1 MEGES
6 TVMAIADLLSNASNI
21 VSSGLEWV
29 TQVVNT
35 ITSNPL
41 ILMFALLGLVGLG
54 IGLVKRLLFVN

>member
-1 MEGES
+1 MEGET
-6 TVMAIADLLSNASNI
+6 TVMAIADLLSNAGNI

-41 ILMFALLGLVGLG
+41 ILLFALLGLVGLG